1 MATNKSKTRKENNLG
16 KAKAIVK
23 RINNDLIDAS
33 FNAIETTVKTGEKW
47 QKLTAKLAKKAE
59 PLTKQQINMVVE
71 TAESIK
77 GQLENSTE
85 RLKTLV
91 GYDPKMMQNA
101 KKMVHE
107 NPLVEKAEE
116 LKDKLEKEL
125 SNNKL
130 VKKAEKMSEKLKK
143 NISSTINEAKEK
155 LEDYAENAME
165 SIVGKTAK
173 AAPKKAKKATKKKV
187 VKKEKIVTQKE
198 EVTAA
203 LSEDIKEE
211 VIVEKI
217 IVAKTEVVDNLKVI
231 KGIGPVLEKSLND
244 LNITA
249 YDQISKMTLKDMTK
263 LLNDGGINAKI
274 YDLSGWKAQSKL
286 ALEGDMEAVKNWEKK

>member
-91 GYDPKMMQNA
+91 GYDPKMMENA

-116 LKDKLEKEL
+116 LKDKFEKEL

-286 ALEGDMEAVKNWEKK
+286 ALEGDMEVVKNWEKK

>member
-1 MATNKSKTRKENNLG
+1 MATKKSRTKKENNLG

-23 RINNDLIDAS
+23 RINSDLIDAS

-91 GYDPKMMQNA
+91 GYDPKMMENA

-116 LKDKLEKEL
+116 FKNKFEKEL

-155 LEDYAENAME
+155 LEDYAENAMD

-173 AAPKKAKKATKKKV
+173 ATPKKAKKATKKKA
-187 VKKEKIVTQKE
+187 VKKEKIITEKE
-198 EVTAA
+198 EETAA
-203 LSEDIKEE
+203 VSEEVKEE

-263 LLNDGGINAKI
+263 LLTDAGINAKI

-286 ALEGDMEAVKNWEKK
+286 AFKGDMEAVKNWEKK